1 MYVDKNSIIIN
12 DINMG
17 DYLIQAD
24 FEYNKLWSS
33 DSGRN
38 LAGTQKGTLV
48 GIFPKLVLT
57 YRSLTKDEVHR
68 LAPIFDSARQTVQY
82 YDENKGKEVYITKY
96 NLNYYPD
103 IEKVTYNQIVGKK
116 VLNIPF
122 LGWLIKLI
130 RSGLFSVLCILI
142 LFVMFL
148 ENKAKMRRRKR
159 KQSKK

>member
-12 DINMG
+12 NVNMG

-57 YRSLTKDEVHR
+57 YRALTKDEVHM
-68 LAPIFDSARQTVQY
+68 LAPIFDNARQTTQY
-82 YDENKGKEVYITKY
+82 YDDNKGK
-96 NLNYYPD
+96 
-103 IEKVTYNQIVGKK
+103 
-116 VLNIPF
+116 
-122 LGWLIKLI
+122 W
-130 RSGLFSVLCILI
+130 
-142 LFVMFL
+142 
-148 ENKAKMRRRKR
+148 
-159 KQSKK
+159 